1 MVRSADTPYEAMS
14 SRRGPTRSVRILVS
28 TLGAVLLVPPVASG
42 GQAYQAAMQ
51 SLAFLQATANP
62 GGVHLRSLSEAL
74 ARKDPTGAEKIAQR
88 FLEAVGDQPDA
99 RLAVGVAFA
108 QHGYFSRA
116 ASHFAQARRQA
127 PHNYTIDYNLGLALF
142 RAGQHEQAAAVLKE
156 TTAYRDTAELR
167 HLLADVYEDSGRYL
181 EALREYQNAVRLEPD
196 NETYWFAL
204 AYEMLKHRTYD
215 GAAATLEAAVQK
227 FPASYRLRL
236 ALGITYFARRQY
248 DRAIGSFTKASDLQ
262 PALVG
267 PYRMLAA
274 ACGNR
279 SRWGEAV
286 LTRLQRL
293 MQVKPE
299 TPWGPY
305 LYGLAHE
312 ESFEEAPETDRVHSS
327 SDLASFYRKSIALDP
342 EFAEARYRLGR
353 LYRKE
358 GRLAEAV
365 EQLKAATRGRRDWPE
380 PRYELART
388 YLQLGRKEAAER
400 EFQRHRD
407 LLKNEEE
414 QRAEQLQRIQQFIL
428 LLE

>member
-1 MVRSADTPYEAMS
+1 M
-14 SRRGPTRSVRILVS
+14 
-28 TLGAVLLVPPVASG
+28 
-42 GQAYQAAMQ
+42 
-51 SLAFLQATANP
+51 N
-62 GGVHLRSLSEAL
+62 EAL
-74 ARKDPTGAEKIAQR
+74 AHKNPAGAEEIAQR
-88 FLEAVGDQPDA
+88 FLEAVGDRPDA

-108 QHGYFSRA
+108 QNGYFSRA
-116 ASHFAQARRQA
+116 ASHFAQARRQV

-142 RAGQHEQAAAVLKE
+142 RSKQYEQAAAVLKQ
-156 TTAYRDTAELR
+156 TTAYQDTAELR

-181 EALREYQNAVRLEPD
+181 EALREYENAVRLEPS

-215 GAAATLEAAVQK
+215 GAAASLKAAVQK
-227 FPASYRLRL
+227 FPASFRLHL

-248 DRAIGSFTKASDLQ
+248 DRAVGSFTKASDLQ
-262 PALVG
+262 PASVG

-279 SRWGEAV
+279 AQWGEAV

-293 MQVKPE
+293 MQVQPE

-305 LYGLAHE
+305 LYGLARE
-312 ESFEEAPETDRVHSS
+312 QSFEEASETDRVHAP
-327 SDLASFYRKSIALDP
+327 SDLASLYRTSIALDP
-342 EFAEARYRLGR
+342 GFAEARYRLGR

-365 EQLKAATRGRRDWPE
+365 EELEAATRSRHDWPV
-380 PRYELART
+380 PRYELARA

-400 EFQRHRD
+400 EFQLHRD
-407 LLKNEEE
+407 LRKDQEE
-414 QRAEQLQRIQQFIL
+414 QRAEQLQQVQQFIL